1 MYVRILGELEVFEG
15 ACHLTITA
23 PKPRMLLTALALSP
37 GRVLSTDVLLEELW
51 GDRPPSTGLKTLRYH
66 LSKLRHTLQPPHT
79 PEDKQA
85 ISTQPGGYVL
95 TIPPLNVDA
104 CRFERDVSAAR
115 NLLRSEPILA
125 AARLRKALDLWRGPI
140 PTEVFEAPLSGLE
153 ARRLEEL
160 RLGALEDRI
169 NVDLDIGPHR
179 EIVAELET
187 LVRTHPLRER
197 FWAQWMI
204 ALYRNDRQAEA
215 LGAYQQLRTILDEE
229 LGIEPSPDLQRIE
242 ESILLQE
249 KDLERQSLM
258 YG

>member
-1 MYVRILGELEVFEG
+1 M
-15 ACHLTITA
+15 
-23 PKPRMLLTALALSP
+23 
-37 GRVLSTDVLLEELW
+37 
-51 GDRPPSTGLKTLRYH
+51 
-66 LSKLRHTLQPPHT
+66 
-79 PEDKQA
+79 
-85 ISTQPGGYVL
+85 
-95 TIPPLNVDA
+95 
-104 CRFERDVSAAR
+104 SAAR